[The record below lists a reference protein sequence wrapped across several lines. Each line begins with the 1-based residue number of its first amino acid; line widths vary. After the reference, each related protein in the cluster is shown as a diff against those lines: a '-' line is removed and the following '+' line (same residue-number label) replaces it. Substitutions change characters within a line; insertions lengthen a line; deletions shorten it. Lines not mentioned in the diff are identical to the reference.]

1 LPPES
6 SRIGT
11 KKACSWSWSGRPSI
25 ASATVAA
32 PDVDELDE
40 PWANGVRTRTQAGLF
55 KHITADTNR

>member
-1 LPPES
+1 M
-6 SRIGT
+6 
-11 KKACSWSWSGRPSI
+11 

-40 PWANGVRTRTQAGLF
+40 PWANGVRTRTQARLF